1 MLPEENAK
9 MSDVFD
15 PFRLLSLKGI
25 GGIIVW
31 HTYFIHAIP
40 IFESLNCQ
48 MNENYKN
55 YRSQT

>member
-25 GGIIVW
+25 GGIIV
-31 HTYFIHAIP
+31 IHAIP
-40 IFESLNCQ
+40 IFQWFVKCTRIARINVDKHKLPILS
-48 MNENYKN
+48 
-55 YRSQT
+55 